1 MFSLVRE
8 LAKNANEKKEINP
21 NQQSSSNYVL
31 YGNNGK
37 STIAASLSELVKEP
51 VLILSPANA
60 SSHLSEQYPN
70 AIFYAVNNLTEL
82 NAIIYDLGK
91 NMEIIK
97 KIKNNL
103 QFPARLISIKEEFF
117 KDYEK
122 DDKNKEADW
131 NECMEFAKNKSF
143 PISAIVLEEIDMVS
157 SWIQDQV
164 EAKMNLT
171 LIGSDKKLLGQ
182 DWNELKSV
190 IMDFYSKLLKLE
202 VPTIFCTSDKLPTEK
217 QGLTQIVP
225 SICVGAANR
234 LLLNLIGNIFY
245 VSSDKGKYSI
255 RLVGNSN
262 IFIKSKFIP
271 INFIGKIEEEL
282 NITNNPTYFWT
293 YLESIRKFK
302 KI

>member
-70 AIFYAVNNLTEL
+70 AIFYSVNNLIEL

-103 QFPARLISIKEEFF
+103 QFPTRLMAIKEEFF

-122 DDKNKEADW
+122 EDKNKEDDW

-245 VSSDKGKYSI
+245 VSSDKGKYSV

-271 INFIGKIEEEL
+271 INFTGKIEEEL